1 MTEPQAPAAKQPPR
15 KNGGNGGRGQ
25 HARGG
30 ARLRRNVGMVIIND
44 DGLVLAGLRAH
55 ANGDKAWQLPQ
66 GGIEGRERPLTAV
79 YRELFE
85 ETGVVRD
92 DVELLGELARWTVY
106 FLPRE
111 WTRGRRFAG
120 QKQKWFVFRYLK
132 DGVPDVKLAK
142 DKEFEALDWVQ
153 PDWLV
158 QHVIDFR
165 KPVYRDVFAGFADYL
180 KG

>member
-1 MTEPQAPAAKQPPR
+1 MTEVSSPAAKTPRRKGRSGRPPHR
-15 KNGGNGGRGQ
+15 GKDGGS
-25 HARGG
+25 
-30 ARLRRNVGMVIIND
+30 RLRRNVGMVIINSE
-44 DGLVLAGLRAH
+44 GKVLAGLRAH

-79 YRELFE
+79 YRELRE
-85 ETGVVRD
+85 ETGVTFE
-92 DVELLGELARWTVY
+92 DVELLGELPRWTVY

-132 DGVPDVKLAK
+132 EGIPDVTLAK

-180 KG
+180 KN